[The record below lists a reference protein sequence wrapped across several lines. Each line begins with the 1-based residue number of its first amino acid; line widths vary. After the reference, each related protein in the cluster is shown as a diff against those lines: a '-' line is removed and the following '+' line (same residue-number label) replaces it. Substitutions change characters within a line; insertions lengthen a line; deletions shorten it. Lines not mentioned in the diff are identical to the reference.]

1 MRADRRRFGASLSLR
16 AVRLRGVAL
25 LLAWLVLAVPMV
37 TWAQSDED
45 GLPDASTV
53 LDSAR
58 AEQVLEDIRR
68 VRADNERARRLKLAD
83 CAKRFL
89 VNRCVD
95 ETERSHRIAADRL
108 RRLERHAQEI
118 VRETRN
124 RERNEAR
131 AEREQETRERIEAS
145 RLREGQAIDQMRAR
159 EADRAQ
165 RLSDAQARDAAA
177 ADNAARYAQRQKE
190 REERAREREQED
202 RQRAA
207 ASRPPATVAPV
218 PALPAPASSAP
229 ASSVPASS
237 VPAPPVA
244 PKR

>member
-1 MRADRRRFGASLSLR
+1 MRADRRPVGASLSLR
-16 AVRLRGVAL
+16 ATGLRGVAL
-25 LLAWLVLAVPMV
+25 LLAVLVLAVPLAS
-37 TWAQSDED
+37 WAQPDED

-53 LDSAR
+53 LDAAQ
-58 AEQVLEDIRR
+58 AEQVLEDVRR
-68 VRADNERARRLKLAD
+68 VRAGNERARRLKLAD
-83 CAKRFL
+83 CARRFL

-95 ETERSHRIAADRL
+95 ETERLHRLTADRL

-118 VRETRN
+118 IRETRN

-207 ASRPPATVAPV
+207 ASRAKGAE
-218 PALPAPASSAP
+218 ALSPASPGSASPGP
-229 ASSVPASS
+229 AAPTSASPGS
-237 VPAPPVA
+237 ALPVA